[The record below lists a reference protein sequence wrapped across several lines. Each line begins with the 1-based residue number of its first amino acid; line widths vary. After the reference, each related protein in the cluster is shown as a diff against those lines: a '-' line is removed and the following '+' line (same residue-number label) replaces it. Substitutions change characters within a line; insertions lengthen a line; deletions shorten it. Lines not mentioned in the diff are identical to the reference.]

1 MRVGN
6 RLYTS
11 YWHGGFVILNIDDI
25 TKPKFVSGL
34 DWSPP
39 FPWPTHTALPV
50 PFPLRG
56 RRVMLVAD
64 EDVVRL
70 PGPTSPAFL
79 WLVDIT
85 DETRPIPFASFQVAE
100 EDGSPKQDYT
110 GLHQFCEDIRSTEIP
125 IAWFAHG
132 LRVVDIA
139 NPHAPK
145 EVASFMPDIP
155 DGAKR
160 VQSNDVCFDDRGLIY
175 LIDRTRG
182 LHILERDMSPGPKTP
197 GDDGVGGVMSVVIR
211 NARVRDQKQ
220 LVDIAIEGEKIS
232 AVGPK
237 LPAKGQKEID
247 AAGSLVLPG
256 FLNLHYHA
264 DKCLLGEIMRPNIS
278 GTLPEAIEITNDHK
292 RNYDPAEVA
301 SRAVRTIETGVKN
314 GTTFFRLFCDVG
326 TIGGLKAARGLLLA
340 REKMKDY
347 ATIQVVAF
355 PQEGIVRDPGA
366 AELMDEA
373 IKEGCDIVGGLPWY
387 EYTDDDAREH
397 IDICFDLA
405 KKHDLD
411 IHMLVDDTDDA
422 NSRSLEYLAIKT
434 MREGFEGRVAAS
446 HCGAMA
452 GYNDVYAAKIID
464 MVATAGV
471 TISVNAH
478 INLVCSARLDREPKR
493 RGSAR
498 VKELLARGAN
508 VVTSQ
513 DDVNDPYY
521 PFGKPDPL
529 ECASMMAH
537 VAQLTLP
544 HELEQVMDM
553 VTVNAAK
560 CARLKD
566 YGIAPGMTANLVVVG
581 APSTHEALR
590 MQPPRRHVFRNGRE
604 VARST
609 LTQEL
614 LA

>member
-1 MRVGN
+1 
-6 RLYTS
+6 
-11 YWHGGFVILNIDDI
+11 
-25 TKPKFVSGL
+25 
-34 DWSPP
+34 
-39 FPWPTHTALPV
+39 
-50 PFPLRG
+50 
-56 RRVMLVAD
+56 
-64 EDVVRL
+64 
-70 PGPTSPAFL
+70 
-79 WLVDIT
+79 
-85 DETRPIPFASFQVAE
+85 
-100 EDGSPKQDYT
+100 
-110 GLHQFCEDIRSTEIP
+110 
-125 IAWFAHG
+125 
-132 LRVVDIA
+132 
-139 NPHAPK
+139 
-145 EVASFMPDIP
+145 
-155 DGAKR
+155 
-160 VQSNDVCFDDRGLIY
+160 
-175 LIDRTRG
+175 
-182 LHILERDMSPGPKTP
+182 
-197 GDDGVGGVMSVVIR
+197 MSVVIR

-220 LVDIAIEGEKIS
+220 LVDIAIEGEKVS

-237 LPAKGQKEID
+237 LPAKGRKEID
-247 AAGSLVLPG
+247 AAGSLILPG

-264 DKCLLGEIMRPNIS
+264 DKCLLGEIMRPNVS

-387 EYTDDDAREH
+387 EYSDADAREH

-434 MREGFEGRVAAS
+434 MHEGFEGRVAAS

-452 GYNDVYAAKIID
+452 GYNDVYAAKVID

-493 RGSAR
+493 RGCAR

-566 YGIAPGMTANLVVVG
+566 YGIASGMTANVVVVG

-590 MQPPRRHVFRNGRE
+590 VQPPRRHVFRKGRE